1 MDLQVLLAMGA
12 NGKKKKN
19 HITNSQHL
27 SNGDDAHI
35 NIYFY
40 TFSSHVVEHMK
51 EIFFHQH

>member
-12 NGKKKKN
+12 KEKKN
-19 HITNSQHL
+19 PHHKFTTPL
-27 SNGDDAHI
+27 KWWWCTY
-35 NIYFY
+35 IYSY